1 MQQITLLFWLLISLA
16 WTSFVGNNTEGRVKT
31 SECFVSRRNQ
41 AESETF
47 ISLANKSLGVF
58 QIKEQL
64 VAPTNASGGDQ
75 SRPPYI
81 GLTAHSLGNG
91 QTVLDMQPG
100 FHTIVNLSTWV
111 HRGSS
116 VHLGLFNRCIDW
128 TELWLVLQE
137 MNRG

>member
-1 MQQITLLFWLLISLA
+1 M
-16 WTSFVGNNTEGRVKT
+16 
-31 SECFVSRRNQ
+31 
-41 AESETF
+41 
-47 ISLANKSLGVF
+47 
-58 QIKEQL
+58 L

-75 SRPPYI
+75 SRPAYI

-111 HRGSS
+111 HRGSW
-116 VHLGLFNRCIDW
+116 VHLGPLLGVLIP
-128 TELWLVLQE
+128 ELWLVLQE